1 MVASIFIGWTKPLVL
16 SANSEKDPAAD
27 GAASADLIRDI
38 KNKAEKAQN
47 KSEGNELRQNLKQER
62 FLDKSTSGICTRPS

>member
-27 GAASADLIRDI
+27 GAASADLMRDI

-47 KSEGNELRQNLKQER
+47 KSKGNELR
-62 FLDKSTSGICTRPS
+62 